1 MTMMMMLTIIIVIV
15 ITVIVFVINIFFIVT
30 IIITIII
37 IVKNQHYPYF
47 TARTDSIKSKFQI
60 SCFLKNHAL
69 LLSYQRPWMLNSS
82 DLPYEKELYINIHGE
97 AYITRKVNSY
107 PKIDIT

>member
-1 MTMMMMLTIIIVIV
+1 MLTIIIVIVIV
-15 ITVIVFVINIFFIVT
+15 ITVIVFVINFFFIVS

-37 IVKNQHYPYF
+37 IVKKQHYPYF
-47 TARTDSIKSKFQI
+47 TARTDSIKCRFQI

-69 LLSYQRPWMLNSS
+69 LLSYQSPWMLNSS
-82 DLPYEKELYINIHGE
+82 DLPYENELYINIHGE
-97 AYITRKVNSY
+97 ANVTRKVNSY